1 MRHQTGTALVPFVR
15 SLPAPHPSGPETG
28 SRAPGH
34 AAYALSSGATRLE
47 TSDEVERYLPDILG
61 RALARCWI
69 DPAFLLDFC
78 ADPRATLGAH
88 RIELPKSIVIEV
100 ITKGQTRPIVTVSE
114 RLKGSLKTRRLMY
127 LQLVMVA
134 GK

>member
-1 MRHQTGTALVPFVR
+1 MRQQTGTALVPFSR
-15 SLPAPHPSGPETG
+15 NLPARRDAEPATG
-28 SRAPGH
+28 AGTSSNG
-34 AAYALSSGATRLE
+34 AYALSSGATRME
-47 TSDEVERYLPDILG
+47 TSAEVERYLPDILG

-69 DPAFLLDFC
+69 DPAFFTQFC
-78 ADPRATLGAH
+78 ADPRGTLAAH
-88 RIELPKSIVIEV
+88 RIELPKPIMIEV

-114 RLKGSLKTRRLMY
+114 RIKGSLKTRRLLY